1 MKKFKPGFL
10 FWFLL
15 FMTLGCLSQGNFIGV
30 IIFAVLAIWRYIFIK
45 NRFDQTPPPVP
56 PEKADPVSYSSAI
69 TPPDTTAKQPAPTT
83 TVSAK
88 EYTSLVDIPN
98 HDIVLSKEKRKRQNS
113 FPGDFKNS
121 FITKRGEYH
130 DFTVLDTETTGLS
143 PYKDRIVQVAAIRF
157 RDGEP
162 AEKFTTFINPKRSIP
177 SDASEING
185 ITDEMVEDYP
195 TFSEI
200 VQDLDDFIGSDN
212 IVGHNVIFD
221 VKFLYYSGSK
231 ILDKK
236 RKYLDTYKISKRA
249 VKAQS
254 RYNPDSDYDYDVEN
268 HKLPTLLDY
277 YGIPTEESH
286 RADSDALATGYLFNE
301 LVEQLQFDREYV

>member
-1 MKKFKPGFL
+1 MNKFKPGFL

-30 IIFAVLAIWRYIFIK
+30 IIFAALAIWRYVFAK
-45 NRFDQTPPPVP
+45 NKFEQTPPPVP

-69 TPPDTTAKQPAPTT
+69 TPPDTTANQPAPATT
-83 TVSAK
+83 ISSK

-98 HDIVLSKEKRKRQNS
+98 HEITISKDKRNRQKS
-113 FPGDFKNS
+113 FPEDSFKYS
-121 FITKRGEYH
+121 SITKRGVFE
-130 DFTVLDTETTGLS
+130 DFTVIDTETTGLA
-143 PYKDRIVQVAAIRF
+143 PYRDRIVQIAAIRF
-157 RDGEP
+157 RNGEP
-162 AEKFTTFINPKRSIP
+162 VEKFCTYINPKRDIP
-177 SDASEING
+177 ADASAING
-185 ITDEMVEDYP
+185 ITADMVAAAP
-195 TFSEI
+195 TFPEI
-200 VQDLDDFIGSDN
+200 VSDLEAFIGNDN
-212 IVGHNVIFD
+212 IVGHNLVFD
-221 VKFLYYSGSK
+221 VKFLYYSGST

-236 RKYLDTYKISKRA
+236 RKYLDTYKISKRL
-249 VKAQS
+249 VKGPNW
-254 RYNPDSDYDYDVEN
+254 RNPDADYDVEN